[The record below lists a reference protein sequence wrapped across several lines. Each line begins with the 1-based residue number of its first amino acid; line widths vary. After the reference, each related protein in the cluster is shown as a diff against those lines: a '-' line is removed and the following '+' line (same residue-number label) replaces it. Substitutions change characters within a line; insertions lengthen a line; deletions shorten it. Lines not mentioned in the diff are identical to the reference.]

1 MTLQSR
7 SSQGLLM
14 EHLYT
19 LYDALVSINVPS
31 GTARQVVQAM
41 ERDMTGELA
50 TKSDLQNVRNDLHN
64 SVERCR
70 LELHTDIDRL
80 RQETKAD
87 IDLLRQE
94 TNSEFASVR
103 HEIGLLRQE
112 TNSEFASVRHEIGLL
127 RQETKADIDLLR
139 QETHADLARVN
150 HEMGAG
156 FALIRSEIQ
165 TMSKDMTIKL
175 GSMMVA
181 MAGLVVTV
189 QKLL

>member
-1 MTLQSR
+1 
-7 SSQGLLM
+7 M

-50 TKSDLQNVRNDLHN
+50 TKSELQNVRNDLHN
-64 SVERCR
+64 CVERCR
-70 LELHTDIDRL
+70 LELHADIDRL
-80 RQETKAD
+80 RQETTAD
-87 IDLLRQE
+87 ID
-94 TNSEFASVR
+94 
-103 HEIGLLRQE
+103 
-112 TNSEFASVRHEIGLL
+112 LL

-139 QETHADLARVN
+139 QETKADIDRLRQETRAEFVRVN

-181 MAGLVVTV
+181 MAGLVVTI

>member
-112 TNSEFASVRHEIGLL
+112 T
-127 RQETKADIDLLR
+127 KADIDLLR

>member
-1 MTLQSR
+1 
-7 SSQGLLM
+7 M

-50 TKSDLQNVRNDLHN
+50 TKSELQNVRNDLHN
-64 SVERCR
+64 CVERCR
-70 LELHTDIDRL
+70 LELHADIDRL

-94 TNSEFASVR
+94 TKAD
-103 HEIGLLRQE
+103 ID
-112 TNSEFASVRHEIGLL
+112 LL
-127 RQETKADIDLLR
+127 RQETKADIDRLR
-139 QETHADLARVN
+139 QETRAQFVRAN

-181 MAGLVVTV
+181 MAGLVVTI